1 MRIEL
6 ACCEMVIENE
16 IAQGATQKCIA
27 LTYAMAINSTWPTD
41 WVRVNKAILAKWP
54 KGLKRV
60 KEMARKLV
68 EQKRKE
74 TLQKMA
80 QSN

>member
-16 IAQGATQKCIA
+16 IAQGATQKDVA
-27 LTYAMAINSTWPTD
+27 LTYAMALASTWPTD

-54 KGLKRV
+54 KGLKRI
-60 KEMARKLV
+60 KEMAWKLV

-74 TLQKMA
+74 TLKDMA
-80 QSN
+80 ESN